1 MTWFRRKLVSSW
13 KTDHKYMFL
22 SLKYK
27 TIKLKI
33 NNKILKNNFSYFLFN
48 VKGFERSTLVSSSL
62 PINLMID

>member
-1 MTWFRRKLVSSW
+1 
-13 KTDHKYMFL
+13 MFL